1 MNLHEKAFNL
11 VNQMTLS
18 EKASLCSGKNFWY
31 LKGIEHLGLPEIM
44 VTDGPHGLRKQIAAA
59 DNLGLNESVPAVCFP
74 TAAAAACSFD
84 RDLIR
89 EVGKTIAEE
98 CRQENVAVLLGPG
111 MNIKRSPL
119 CGRNFEYFS
128 EDPILTG
135 EMGAAFIA
143 GVQSENVGVSMKH
156 FAVNNQEK
164 RRMTSESVLDERTFR
179 EIYLK
184 GFEIAVKKSHP
195 WTVMCSYNRLFGEYA
210 SQSKYLLTNI
220 LREEWGFDGL
230 VMTDWGAIVDRVKG
244 LQAGLDLEMPNVGPI
259 NDARV
264 VEAVENGSVDIAL
277 LDKTAVRVVE
287 LILRSVE
294 RKAHTYKPEMH
305 RLMARKAAAQSA
317 VLLKNE
323 NAILPGNL
331 TDNAAVIGAFAK
343 TPRYQGTGSSKIVPL
358 KLDNALDELKA
369 KGLDADYAAGY
380 PLETDEIDQS
390 LIDEACRVA
399 QGKDIVYLFAGL
411 PDRYESESFDR
422 KDMSMPENHN
432 KLIEAVSQVNSH
444 VVVILLGGSPMELPW
459 ADKVQGILMMYLGGE
474 ACGGACADL
483 LLGDVNPS
491 GKLAESWPLVV
502 SDNPSYQYF
511 PGYPL
516 TVEYRESLFVG
527 YRYYDAAKKPVRY
540 PFGFGLSYTK
550 FENEDL
556 KLSATSIDENGSVTV
571 SCKIKNIGNRPGKE
585 IVQLYVAMKSSTI
598 LRAEQELKDFV
609 KVELAPGESK
619 EIHFTL
625 QARDLAFYNVTQSS
639 WQVESGEYE
648 IRVSSSSREHR
659 LTQTIFIKGT
669 DPNNLPDYQN
679 LAPSYFDLSN
689 GIDISD
695 KEFQAILGRPIPVR
709 ERQKGSPHTVCSTF
723 SDISDKW
730 LGRLILNI
738 MSKQVHKM
746 YKDSPDMIL
755 MLNNMLM
762 DMPLRLLTMQGNE
775 NGGFN
780 LIQIEGLVDLL
791 NGHTVS
797 GLKKFAKKS

>member
-1 MNLHEKAFNL
+1 MNLHEKAVNL
-11 VNQMTLS
+11 VTQMTLA

-31 LKGIEHLGLPEIM
+31 LKGIERLGLPEIM

-59 DNLGLNESVPAVCFP
+59 DNLGLNESVSAVCFP

-84 RDLIR
+84 RDLVR

-98 CRQENVAVLLGPG
+98 CRQEDVSVLLGPG

-143 GVQSENVGVSMKH
+143 GVQSEDVGVSMKH

-184 GFEIAVKKSHP
+184 GFEIAVKKSQP

-210 SQSKYLLTNI
+210 SQSKFLLTDI

-259 NDARV
+259 NDARI
-264 VEAVENGSVDIAL
+264 VEAVENGSIDIAL
-277 LDKTAVRVVE
+277 LDNTAVRVVE
-287 LILRSVE
+287 LILRSGQ
-294 RKAHTYKPEMH
+294 RKAHTYKRETH

-323 NAILPGNL
+323 NAILPGKI

-358 KLDNALDELKA
+358 KLDSTLDELKA
-369 KGLDADYAAGY
+369 KGLNAEYAAGY
-380 PLETDEIDQS
+380 PLETDEIDQI
-390 LIDEACRVA
+390 LIDEACLVA
-399 QGKDIVYLFAGL
+399 KGKDIVYLFAGL

-422 KDMSMPENHN
+422 KDMSIPENHN
-432 KLIEAVSQVNSH
+432 QLIEAVSQVNSH

-491 GKLAESWPLVV
+491 GKLAESWPFLV
-502 SDNPSYQYF
+502 SDNPSYKYF

-527 YRYYDAAKKPVRY
+527 YRYYDTAKKPVRY
-540 PFGFGLSYTK
+540 PFGYGLSYTG
-550 FENEDL
+550 FDYEDL
-556 KLSATSIDENGSVTV
+556 QLSATSINENESITV
-571 SCKIKNIGNRPGKE
+571 SCKIKNSGSRTGKE
-585 IVQLYVAMKSSTI
+585 IVQLYVAKKSSSI
-598 LRAEQELKDFV
+598 IRAEQELKDFV

-619 EIHFTL
+619 EIQFSL
-625 QARDLAFYNVTQSS
+625 QARTLAFYNSS
-639 WQVESGEYE
+639 LAAWQVESGEYE
-648 IRVSSSSREHR
+648 IRVSSSSRDHR
-659 LTQTIFIKGT
+659 LTQMIFIKGT
-669 DPNNLPDYQN
+669 DPINLPDYHN

-689 GIDISD
+689 GIEISD
-695 KEFQAILGRPIPVR
+695 KEFQAILGRPIPAR
-709 ERQKGSPHTVCSTF
+709 ERQKGSPHTICSTF
-723 SDISDKW
+723 NDISDKW

-780 LIQIEGLVDLL
+780 LVQIEGLVDLL
-791 NGHTVS
+791 NGHTIS